1 MCDAAVQCRA
11 QRLDHSPDRKVQLK
25 YICCGVGDPSPPRR
39 HRLHSVSSG
48 VEGGSSF
55 PCRALNN
62 AHLSGDGHFC
72 VMRVIHVGHMN
83 VPRSEHLTDS
93 RSLRLGHILSC
104 ATRHKSHWTR
114 KLVGVQLVFRWVLP
128 DIRRGVHPLWVW
140 CVFSNLRHIRF

>member
-1 MCDAAVQCRA
+1 MLSSDITSNNSRWRGVSDAAVQCSA

-72 VMRVIHVGHMN
+72 VMRCHVGHMSATF
-83 VPRSEHLTDS
+83 RAFDGFQIIEIGAYSF
-93 RSLRLGHILSC
+93 LRN
-104 ATRHKSHWTR
+104 A
-114 KLVGVQLVFRWVLP
+114 P
-128 DIRRGVHPLWVW
+128 
-140 CVFSNLRHIRF
+140 